1 MGGVCLLHGKE
12 GIMNIFYLK
21 INVESSEL
29 RGKSG
34 IVARFTDL
42 LIYSMKPPLN
52 ELNDTVLAINGKNN
66 PM

>member
-1 MGGVCLLHGKE
+1 
-12 GIMNIFYLK
+12 MNIFYLK

-52 ELNDTVLAINGKNN
+52 ELNDTVLAINGKKNL
-66 PM
+66 M